1 MQPFIQRLQT
11 RLKLL
16 RCDDIR
22 RKLNAYCCDVCLMIL
37 HDDFLDLDILDILD
51 IPETD
56 HLQNFQ
62 SIQNFQ
68 IPKHLPILC
77 SL

>member
-1 MQPFIQRLQT
+1 MQMQPFIQRLQT

-22 RKLNAYCCDVCLMIL
+22 RKLDAYCCNACLMIL
-37 HDDFLDLDILDILD
+37 HDDFLDLDILDIL
-51 IPETD
+51 ETD